1 MLNRKKRVDFV
12 AKKQHYLIIKL
23 TGIFTLSVLLAVKIS
38 FEGFGKVNDSIIFF
52 VALYNR
58 LGFLFSKKSSK
69 TFPFSLSVMIILM
82 VPCSRLFIDCKGYDC
97 VAILFI

>member
-1 MLNRKKRVDFV
+1 MLKRKKRTNSV
-12 AKKQHYLIIKL
+12 AIKQHYLRMKL
-23 TGIFTLSVLLAVKIS
+23 TGIFTLSVLLAFKIS
-38 FEGFGKVNDSIIFF
+38 LEGFGKSNDSIIFF

-82 VPCSRLFIDCKGYDC
+82 VPCSRLFIDCNGYDC
-97 VAILFI
+97 S

>member
-1 MLNRKKRVDFV
+1 M
-12 AKKQHYLIIKL
+12 KL

-38 FEGFGKVNDSIIFF
+38 LLGFGKVNDSIIFF

-69 TFPFSLSVMIILM
+69 TLPFSLSVMIILM

-97 VAILFI
+97 FAILFI